1 MTMVLR
7 DHSSALAVGL
17 LSLGLAAG
25 AAAGESASSIAVMA
39 PLTIPHTLN
48 LELDYRA
55 QRRARSEGHVER
67 LGASDFSPGLR
78 PLTWPRNGDV
88 RARLMTTDLRQAP
101 LLGWVA
107 ANLYRS
113 RKETGWCLEMDPGEG
128 EYIVFYR
135 RHL

>member
-1 MTMVLR
+1 MVLR
-7 DHSSALAVGL
+7 EHRSALAVGFL
-17 LSLGLAAG
+17 WLGLSAG
-25 AAAGESASSIAVMA
+25 AAAGESASSIAVTA

-55 QRRARSEGHVER
+55 QRRARSAVKVENP
-67 LGASDFSPGLR
+67 GAMGFSPDLR
-78 PLTWPRNGDV
+78 PLTWPRNSDV
-88 RARLMTTDLRQAP
+88 RARLMTTDLREAP

-113 RKETGWCLEMDPGEG
+113 RKEKGWCLEVDPGEG

-135 RHL
+135 HHL